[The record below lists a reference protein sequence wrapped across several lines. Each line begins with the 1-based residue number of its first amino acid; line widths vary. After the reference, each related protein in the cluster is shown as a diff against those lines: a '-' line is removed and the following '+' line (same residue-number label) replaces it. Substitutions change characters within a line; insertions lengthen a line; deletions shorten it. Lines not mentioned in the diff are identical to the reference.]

1 MIHQIFFLEK
11 MLISEPRS
19 NAEIAKDARTKSTA
33 HRKPSKRER
42 SINPVLES
50 AGFAHEVRTL
60 RVTHRFLGN
69 NHQHRPL
76 ISSRSTTKVSKVLP
90 AM

>member
-1 MIHQIFFLEK
+1 M
-11 MLISEPRS
+11 
-19 NAEIAKDARTKSTA
+19 NAGVAKDARAKSTPR
-33 HRKPSKRER
+33 RKSSSKRER

-50 AGFAHEVRTL
+50 AGIAHEVRPL
-60 RVTHRFLGN
+60 PSGVTQFLGN
-69 NHQHRPL
+69 NHQNRPL